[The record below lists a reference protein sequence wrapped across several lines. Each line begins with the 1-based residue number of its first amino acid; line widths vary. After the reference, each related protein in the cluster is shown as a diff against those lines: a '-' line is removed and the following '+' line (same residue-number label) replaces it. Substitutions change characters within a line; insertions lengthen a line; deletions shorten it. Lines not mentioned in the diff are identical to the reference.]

1 MTRETAVGMKKAC
14 LLLATI
20 LLAGPVGAG
29 AQQYT
34 VTNLGVLTGLTN
46 SYGTAINERGEV
58 TGYSQPPQ
66 GGAETAFLYRN
77 GTLQTL
83 GTPSETD
90 SVAYGINDSGE
101 VTGYLGDS
109 AFLYSNGTIY
119 LPQGRHSSIG
129 YAINKGGQIT
139 GGFAPHGCCGQYQAF
154 LFSNGTTQ
162 NIGTLGGAGSA
173 GYGINASGQ
182 VTGYSWIT
190 GSTQSHAFLYT
201 NGSMQDL
208 GTLGGAYSEGAAI
221 NASGQVTGGSAT
233 ATDIYTHAFLYSNGT
248 MQDLGTFPGG
258 STSYGY
264 AINASGEVTGY
275 SYTWDRAVHAFLYR
289 NARVIDLNSRIS
301 STDAQTYTLT
311 SGRAINDKGQIVVD
325 ATVNATGVSAALLLT
340 PTTENPAEKG
350 DDSSGLLS
358 Q

>member
-1 MTRETAVGMKKAC
+1 MIRETLMQKNKTA

-20 LLAGPVGAG
+20 LLVGPVVAA

-34 VTNLGVLTGLTN
+34 VTNLGVLSGLAN

-58 TGYSQPPQ
+58 TGYSQPPMA
-66 GGAETAFLYRN
+66 GAETAFLYRN

-83 GTPSETD
+83 GTPSDAD
-90 SVAYGINDSGE
+90 SVAYGINSNGQ
-101 VTGYLGDS
+101 VTGYTNDYAFIYSNGTLYVARGLHTSIGYAINESGQITGGFTPDGCCGELQ
-109 AFLYSNGTIY
+109 AFLYSNGTT
-119 LPQGRHSSIG
+119 
-129 YAINKGGQIT
+129 K
-139 GGFAPHGCCGQYQAF
+139 
-154 LFSNGTTQ
+154 
-162 NIGTLGGAGSA
+162 NIGTLGGTTSI

-190 GSTQSHAFLYT
+190 GSTQSHAFLYS

-208 GTLGGAYSEGAAI
+208 GTLGGVYSEGQAI
-221 NASGQVTGGSAT
+221 NASGEVTGGSAT
-233 ATDIYTHAFLYSNGT
+233 ARDNYGHAFLYSNGT

-258 STSYGY
+258 LQSYGY
-264 AINASGEVTGY
+264 GINASGEVTGY
-275 SYTWDRAVHAFLYR
+275 SYTRDREIHAFLYR
-289 NARVIDLNSRIS
+289 NARMIDLNSQIS

-340 PTTENPAEKG
+340 PTMENPE
-350 DDSSGLLS
+350 SN
-358 Q
+358 